1 MGVSFEPILQPS
13 KWARARVVWC
23 SESSSKDCKVRLPKS
38 TIGRLFA
45 MLEPRLENSPMLKIC
60 TNSGADYM
68 LPKIARIDSI
78 NPAFFTPKTT
88 TNSPKLKIMTEM
100 GVSLSKVEILIRL
113 KVAP

>member
-1 MGVSFEPILQPS
+1 
-13 KWARARVVWC
+13 
-23 SESSSKDCKVRLPKS
+23 
-38 TIGRLFA
+38 

-60 TNSGADYM
+60 TNNGVDCIFS
-68 LPKIARIDSI
+68 KIASIDSI

-88 TNSPKLKIMTEM
+88 TNNPKLKIMTEM